1 MSSKSS
7 QVNNLALGGYSGVR
21 FFLQLHKFN
30 YQGGEVSSSK
40 SSQVNNLALGGYSSS
55 RIFYLA
61 NHKLIALI
69 GSSKLSQADNPALG
83 GYLWK
88 SFFESKERVI
98 KQPRVLVELWTQV
111 LGATV
116 CKFFLPSK

>member
-21 FFLQLHKFN
+21 FFPTDAQIQVLTN
-30 YQGGEVSSSK
+30 EVSSSK

-83 GYLWK
+83 GYSWK
-88 SFFESKERVI
+88 SFFS
-98 KQPRVLVELWTQV
+98 
-111 LGATV
+111 
-116 CKFFLPSK
+116 